1 MGNHERFIKRRQDDS
16 MAVQQ
21 MKIQAA
27 EERTR
32 RQLER
37 EKLDKEIE
45 ARIAVEEERDQL
57 KKRLVELEEIVKK
70 LSITLVS
77 FLLFLF
83 IS

>member
-1 MGNHERFIKRRQDDS
+1 

-77 FLLFLF
+77 FSLFLF

>member
-77 FLLFLF
+77 FSLFLF